1 LGFSIII
8 SVIDL
13 ENCKEETIM
22 KTKCRLTLLIL
33 CLSLTMT
40 AMVYSSEDKS
50 PRPPLTKREDS
61 TGENG
66 VISGKVVDA
75 ETGEPLANVIVMLY
89 RWEDSISQRTQ
100 TDANGEYE
108 FVGLGS
114 GSYNVTA
121 MHMGYLKQTYGE
133 EGGGISSSISLL
145 PNAQKEHID
154 FRLLP
159 AASIA
164 GKVTDEASIPVP
176 GCPIACWRVTQSD
189 GNVSYEYTGIA
200 RPTNAEGEFVIADL
214 PPGKYIVCNQHQAA
228 ADGILLNSLYPIVYY
243 PQNSPRENA
252 KIIEVKPKSKISG
265 IDLVLKKPNGYTVTG
280 TIRET
285 TPWPPFLRGKEN
297 GAPIADA
304 AVIISLRDMLPGNL
318 VTISKSDGSY
328 KFDGLSSGQY
338 QLTADAVEQ
347 NYVRTSEWLELG
359 VEIPTKQVDIS
370 LEKASRISGRVVTD
384 DGSPL
389 PTVPDYMRGFMHPF
403 GGIVIPARSDSAQ
416 HPEASIRLFS
426 TPDLKQ
432 TYLAPGIQPAML
444 NVDIDYSFS
453 AYGVAPGEN
462 RLSFHIRPPYYIKEI
477 RWKGQDI
484 SEKFTVQP
492 SEELSD
498 IEVTVA
504 IASGTIYGQVVSSK
518 TSAPVANV
526 RIYPESVKEERS
538 LRFGVSDEEGNFI
551 IKSVPPG
558 EYKVYAVK
566 MGGDREAFRTR
577 YEREKEHAV
586 QLTIEHKEQK
596 HIKLIVHEEE

>member
-1 LGFSIII
+1 
-8 SVIDL
+8 
-13 ENCKEETIM
+13 M
-22 KTKCRLTLLIL
+22 KTKCRLMLLVL

-40 AMVYSSEDKS
+40 TVVYSSEDKS
-50 PRPPLTKREDS
+50 LRPPLTKGENS

-75 ETGEPLANVIVMLY
+75 ETGEPLANIIVMLY

-108 FVGLGS
+108 FVGLSS

-121 MHMGYLKQTYGE
+121 MHAGYLRQTYGE

-145 PNAQKEHID
+145 PNTKKEHID

-164 GKVTDEASIPVP
+164 GRVTDEFDIPVD
-176 GCPIACWRVTQSD
+176 GCPMACWRVTQSD
-189 GNVSYEYTGIA
+189 GNVSYEYAGLA
-200 RPTNAEGEFVIADL
+200 RPSNAEGEYVITDL
-214 PPGKYIVCNQHQAA
+214 PPGKYIVCNQHQAS

-243 PQNSPRENA
+243 PQNSLRENA

-297 GAPIADA
+297 GAPIAGA

-338 QLTADAVEQ
+338 QLTVDAVEQ

-389 PTVPDYMRGFMHPF
+389 PAVPDYMRGFMHPF
-403 GGIVIPARSDSAQ
+403 GGIVISARSYFSPFAKGGRGDFAQ

-444 NVDIDYSFS
+444 DVDADYFFFADS
-453 AYGVAPGEN
+453 VASGEN
-462 RLSFHIRPPYYIKEI
+462 RLSLHIRPPYYIKEI

-492 SEELSD
+492 SERLSD

-504 IASGTIYGQVVSSK
+504 IASVTIYGQVVSSK
-518 TSAPVANV
+518 TGAPVANARV
-526 RIYPESVKEERS
+526 YPESVKEERS

-566 MGGDREAFRTR
+566 MGGDRETFRTR
-577 YEREKEHAV
+577 YEREKEQAI
-586 QLTIEHKEQK
+586 QLTIGHKEQK